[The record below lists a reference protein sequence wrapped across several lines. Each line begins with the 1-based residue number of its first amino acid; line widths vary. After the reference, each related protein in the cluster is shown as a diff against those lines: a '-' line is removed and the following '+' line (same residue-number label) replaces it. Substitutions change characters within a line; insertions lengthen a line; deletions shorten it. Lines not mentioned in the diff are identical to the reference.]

1 LSLLVAC
8 LMGLLNGYN
17 VVNLPVIPGTDSVQA
32 RWERVVDDYTH
43 RFGCAVRQTH
53 VLSVGEPTEDRLRA
67 VERYCKG
74 PPGTSLPNQ
83 PR

>member
-1 LSLLVAC
+1 MSLLVAC

-17 VVNLPVIPGTDSVQA
+17 VVNLPVIPGTDTVQA

-43 RFGCAVRQTH
+43 RFGCAVRQTR

-67 VERYCKG
+67 VERYCD
-74 PPGTSLPNQ
+74 GTSLPSQ